1 MKKALIVLVCVL
13 VVSTKGQLKANLLV
27 NGSFES
33 GIGWR
38 DNVPLG
44 STGITGWTVTRAKI
58 DLVDW
63 YWQGSHGARSLDL
76 NGSPGIGGIAQVF
89 ATEQGQLYEV
99 QFNQAANPDLGSR
112 ISHIGVQAAGQSE
125 QYAFDCTGYNRS
137 NMGWAARTW
146 QFMAVDTT
154 TTLEF
159 YSLDIGDSWK
169 GPALD
174 NIIVTAIPEPA
185 TISLLGLGGLAS
197 LKKRR
202 K

>member
-1 MKKALIVLVCVL
+1 
-13 VVSTKGQLKANLLV
+13 
-27 NGSFES
+27 
-33 GIGWR
+33 
-38 DNVPLG
+38 
-44 STGITGWTVTRAKI
+44 
-58 DLVDW
+58 
-63 YWQGSHGARSLDL
+63 
-76 NGSPGIGGIAQVF
+76 
-89 ATEQGQLYEV
+89 
-99 QFNQAANPDLGSR
+99 
-112 ISHIGVQAAGQSE
+112 
-125 QYAFDCTGYNRS
+125 
-137 NMGWAARTW
+137 
-146 QFMAVDTT
+146 MAVDTT